1 MTLEDTENKRKRL
14 IFRSWHRG
22 TREMDLIMGT
32 FADQNLAGFDEN
44 ALEQYEHILQMPDP
58 DIYNWVSGREAAP
71 ANTITPVMQKLLDHH
86 VASKLLNKN

>member
-32 FADQNLAGFDEN
+32 FADQNLQGFNEAELD
-44 ALEQYEHILQMPDP
+44 QYEDILQTGDP
-58 DIYNWVSGREAAP
+58 DLYNWVSGREDAP
-71 ANTITPVMQKLLDHH
+71 ANVVTPVMQKLLDHH
-86 VASKLLNKN
+86 VASKLLSKN

>member
-32 FADQNLAGFDEN
+32 FADQHLQGFSEGELD
-44 ALEQYEHILQMPDP
+44 QYEDILQTGDP
-58 DIYNWVSGREAAP
+58 DLYNWVSGRENAP
-71 ANTITPVMQKLLDHH
+71 ANVVTPVMQKLLDHH
-86 VASKLLNKN
+86 VASKLLSKN